1 MTPDGREGR
10 NDMAKKA
17 KSPEVNP
24 PEEEKTPLEGE
35 DSVAEKE
42 PEAVPDAASEEKA
55 AEENPAGKKE
65 EPKKDPL
72 AEEHERFLRLAAEYD
87 NYRKRTQKE
96 KEKTWSDAVEKTV
109 VTLLPTLDNLERAV
123 DAAED
128 RDGSL
133 YKGVEM
139 TLKMFREEL
148 KKLGVTAMDTKEG
161 TPFDPRFHEAIM
173 HEDDGSG
180 ENVIAETFQKG
191 YLRKDTV
198 VRPALVKTRG

>member
-1 MTPDGREGR
+1 
-10 NDMAKKA
+10 MAKKEKA
-17 KSPEVNP
+17 PHGTPPEKEKKEPVTEETPEKEQGAGNEPGNSPEK
-24 PEEEKTPLEGE
+24 EEKTAGE
-35 DSVAEKE
+35 PPK
-42 PEAVPDAASEEKA
+42 
-55 AEENPAGKKE
+55 AEE
-65 EPKKDPL
+65 KKDPL

-109 VTLLPTLDNLERAV
+109 AGLLPTLDNLERAV

-139 TLKMFREEL
+139 TLKMFREQLE
-148 KKLGVTAMDTKEG
+148 KLDVTAMDTKEG

>member
-10 NDMAKKA
+10 NDMAKKE
-17 KSPEVNP
+17 KSPKAAP
-24 PEEEKTPLEGE
+24 PEEEKTTLNGE
-35 DSVAEKE
+35 ASTDEST
-42 PEAVPDAASEEKA
+42 PETGPCDVSEEKA
-55 AEENPAGKKE
+55 AEEKKE

-128 RDGSL
+128 RDGSI

-139 TLKMFREEL
+139 TLKMFREQLE
-148 KKLGVTAMDTKEG
+148 KLDVTAMDTKEG
-161 TPFDPRFHEAIM
+161 TPFDPRLHEAIM

-180 ENVIAETFQKG
+180 KNVIAETFQKG

>member
-1 MTPDGREGR
+1 
-10 NDMAKKA
+10 MAKKE
-17 KSPEVNP
+17 KSPRETP
-24 PEEEKTPLEGE
+24 KEEEKTPLNEE
-35 DSVAEKE
+35 TSAAENA
-42 PEAVPDAASEEKA
+42 PETGPDAATEEKA
-55 AEENPAGKKE
+55 AEEKQSEKKE
-65 EPKKDPL
+65 EAKKDPL

-109 VTLLPTLDNLERAV
+109 SAVLPTLDNLERAV

-128 RDGSL
+128 REGSL

-139 TLKMFREEL
+139 TLKMFREQLE
-148 KKLGVTAMDTKEG
+148 KLGVTAMDTKEG

-180 ENVIAETFQKG
+180 ANVIAETFQKG
-191 YLRKDTV
+191 YIRKDTV

>member
-1 MTPDGREGR
+1 
-10 NDMAKKA
+10 MARKE
-17 KSPEVNP
+17 KSPHAVS
-24 PEEEKTPLEGE
+24 PEEEKKPVNEEASAAESTPET
-35 DSVAEKE
+35 
-42 PEAVPDAASEEKA
+42 ASEAAPEERA
-55 AEENPAGKKE
+55 AEENKNGKKE
-65 EPKKDPL
+65 EAKKDPL

-109 VTLLPTLDNLERAV
+109 QTMLPTLDNLERAV

-128 RDGSL
+128 RDGSFF
-133 YKGVEM
+133 KGVEM
-139 TLKMFREEL
+139 TLKMFREQME
-148 KKLGVTAMDTKEG
+148 KLGITAMDTQEG
-161 TPFDPRFHEAIM
+161 TPFDPRLHEAIM

-180 ENVIAETFQKG
+180 KNVIAETFQKG